1 MSTKN
6 NVTKYGAAAL
16 VLAAVIIGASMYI
29 PSFVSKTGGATYVV
43 ALTDPPQLP
52 PGTTSLN
59 LTYSGVSIHVANGG
73 WTNIS
78 SSSGTVD
85 LYQLYKQNESQV
97 LGSIGIPNGSV
108 VDQVKLYVSS
118 VSIDVNGVVS
128 TVTPLSKVIVIT
140 IANPTA
146 VDGHTSGTLLNI
158 ASSIVSIAGTNSNGN
173 ATNYYVLVP
182 SVSAIQRYNM
192 ANNETHAGQ
201 HVKLSAKDH
210 QELQDAEDQAKNVSI
225 SSASVSVS
233 GNVTT
238 ISVTLTNDGN
248 SSVTIPGLV
257 IQGDI
262 NATMSIPANCSVSG
276 GHDQEDHSNS
286 TTGATCSTVDHEME
300 HPDSLI
306 FSTNG
311 TALVPLFGDFGDHA
325 LLNSSSMLTVQP
337 HASVTLSFQGV
348 IQLTHVSEE
357 QSHNNGQMPTMV
369 LTPVSGSHYTIRLM
383 GEGFEP
389 FTVTAT

>member
-59 LTYSGVSIHVANGG
+59 LTYSGVSIHVTNS

-85 LYQLYKQNESQV
+85 LYQLYTQNESQV

-192 ANNETHAGQ
+192 ANNETHVGQ

-210 QELQDAEDQAKNVSI
+210 QELQDAQHHANNGPI
-225 SSASVSVS
+225 SSASY
-233 GNVTT
+233 
-238 ISVTLTNDGN
+238 
-248 SSVTIPGLV
+248 P
-257 IQGDI
+257 
-262 NATMSIPANCSVSG
+262 
-276 GHDQEDHSNS
+276 
-286 TTGATCSTVDHEME
+286 
-300 HPDSLI
+300 
-306 FSTNG
+306 
-311 TALVPLFGDFGDHA
+311 
-325 LLNSSSMLTVQP
+325 
-337 HASVTLSFQGV
+337 
-348 IQLTHVSEE
+348 
-357 QSHNNGQMPTMV
+357 
-369 LTPVSGSHYTIRLM
+369 
-383 GEGFEP
+383 
-389 FTVTAT
+389 